1 MDAKKKVNKSGGITL
16 PRGIRQETG
25 ILPGVPVDIRTDE
38 EGIHI
43 SKHVPT
49 CHCCGTVDDVQKVW
63 KKFLERKDFYDLSGN
78 GVNHPNDYGHRIYAS
93 VLLHLLAGAEMF

>member
-25 ILPGVPVDIRTDE
+25 ILPGIPVDIRTDE

-63 KKFLERKDFYDLSGN
+63 KAGGLEICRN
-78 GVNHPNDYGHRIYAS
+78 CAANI
-93 VLLHLLAGAEMF
+93 AEVIE

>member
-1 MDAKKKVNKSGGITL
+1 MDATKKVTKGGGITL

-25 ILPGVPVDIRTDE
+25 ILPGVPVNIRTDE

-49 CHCCGTVDDVQKVW
+49 CHFCGTPDDVQKVW
-63 KKFLERKDFYDLSGN
+63 KVDGIEICRSC
-78 GVNHPNDYGHRIYAS
+78 
-93 VLLHLLAGAEMF
+93 AGKIAEVFE

>member
-25 ILPGVPVDIRTDE
+25 ILPGIPVNIRTDE

-43 SKHVPT
+43 SKYVPT
-49 CHCCGTVDDVQKVW
+49 CHCCGTVDDVQTVCGIKIC
-63 KKFLERKDFYDLSGN
+63 RN
-78 GVNHPNDYGHRIYAS
+78 C
-93 VLLHLLAGAEMF
+93 AGKIAEVFE

>member
-1 MDAKKKVNKSGGITL
+1 MDATKKVTKGGGITL

-43 SKHVPT
+43 SKHVAT
-49 CHCCGTVDDVQKVW
+49 CHFCGTPDDVQTVC
-63 KKFLERKDFYDLSGN
+63 
-78 GVNHPNDYGHRIYAS
+78 GVEICRNC
-93 VLLHLLAGAEMF
+93 AGQIADVFKR

>member
-1 MDAKKKVNKSGGITL
+1 MDATKKVTRSGGITL

-49 CHCCGTVDDVQKVW
+49 CFH
-63 KKFLERKDFYDLSGN
+63 
-78 GVNHPNDYGHRIYAS
+78 
-93 VLLHLLAGAEMF
+93 